1 MARYTGPKFKL
12 SRREGVNVTGT
23 TSPRL
28 QEALKTL
35 PGGRE
40 RRRAP
45 SGYSVRLRAKQ
56 RVRAQYGLAER
67 SFRRFLGIAE
77 RMPGPTGLNL
87 LQLMECRL
95 DSVVYRLGLAR
106 TRPMARQLV
115 SHGHVLIDG
124 RRVTIPSFLVKPGLS
139 VELTGNA
146 RNIPVV
152 GEEMRSRSICA
163 SWLEAT
169 DAGGQITGY
178 PRRDDIDADI
188 SENLIVEF
196 YAR

>member
-12 SRREGVNVTGT
+12 SRREGVNLTGP
-23 TSPRL
+23 TSLRL
-28 QEALKTL
+28 EGALKIL

-40 RRRAP
+40 RRRTQ
-45 SGYSVRLRAKQ
+45 SGYSLRLRAKQ
-56 RVRAQYGLAER
+56 RVRVQYGATER

-77 RMPGPTGLNL
+77 RMPGPTGRNL
-87 LQLMECRL
+87 LHLLESRL
-95 DSVVYRLGLAR
+95 DSVVYRLGMAR

-115 SHGHVLIDG
+115 SHGHVPVDG
-124 RRVTIPSFLVKPGLS
+124 SRVTIPSFLVRPGES
-139 VELTGNA
+139 VELTIDA
-146 RNIPVV
+146 QKIPVV
-152 GEEMRSRSICA
+152 AEQMRNRGLRA

-169 DAGGQITGY
+169 NEGGRGTGY
-178 PRRDDIDADI
+178 PRREDIDADI